1 MLSRLPHNI
10 LSQLSRNFA
19 RPEQIL
25 AELDIREGDTILEIG
40 MPVGYFHR
48 AACKLI
54 GPKGTLYI
62 AGPNSES
69 LEHVRSVHEHTH
81 IKPVL
86 LSDVLLG
93 KSIEVGSVDLVL
105 LTNLLSN
112 SFHPDAFCLSIGQFL
127 KPQSEVVLIDW
138 DTQQEKVGPLH
149 ERRMSKEQAIQ
160 LLAQCG
166 LKFKRVL
173 HITGYHY
180 GLVFS
185 SSLD

>member
-1 MLSRLPHNI
+1 M
-10 LSQLSRNFA
+10 
-19 RPEQIL
+19 
-25 AELDIREGDTILEIG
+25 
-40 MPVGYFHR
+40 
-48 AACKLI
+48 
-54 GPKGTLYI
+54 
-62 AGPNSES
+62 
-69 LEHVRSVHEHTH
+69 
-81 IKPVL
+81 
-86 LSDVLLG
+86 
-93 KSIEVGSVDLVL
+93 
-105 LTNLLSN
+105 
-112 SFHPDAFCLSIGQFL
+112 
-127 KPQSEVVLIDW
+127 PQSEVVLIDW